1 MSATVSRTVCQI
13 ANLATFSL
21 FATAMMIAVVNGV
34 HLRGNGAVCTTPK
47 CATMMAKV
55 RSAPTDQSRVAAQAI
70 TVPVRGT

>member
-34 HLRGNGAVCTTPK
+34 HLQGTGAICTTPK

-55 RSAPTDQSRVAAQAI
+55 RSAPMDQSRVAAKAI
-70 TVPVRGT
+70 TLPVRGT